1 MLCAAKSFVLLFFK
15 YNQDIKSKLLYTY
28 LIILA
33 AIYGDPH
40 VLTFD
45 GKEYTVNARGEYRL
59 LISTRH
65 NFRLQG
71 RFERP
76 PNATCKF

>member
-1 MLCAAKSFVLLFFK
+1 M
-15 YNQDIKSKLLYTY
+15 
-28 LIILA
+28 
-33 AIYGDPH
+33 
-40 VLTFD
+40 LTFD

-76 PNATCKF
+76 PNATCNFLTNINNLLRTSTVFNVIHI